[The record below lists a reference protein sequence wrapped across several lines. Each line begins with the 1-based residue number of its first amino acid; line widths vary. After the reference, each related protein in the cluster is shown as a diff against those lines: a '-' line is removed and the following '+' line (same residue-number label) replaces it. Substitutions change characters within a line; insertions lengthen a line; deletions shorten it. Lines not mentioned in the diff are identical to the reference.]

1 MGVKTEVPTIITTP
15 TASLLPRKKSSNTPP
30 LSNKTIKRSN
40 KTSKKEIVKKENHEN
55 RIHRA
60 YDIIES
66 TLNETS
72 LIVEEDL
79 KTTVKKDKNDS
90 NLYINSLEFSR
101 KIYKVKSSKDKEKNY
116 LVNLEEQ
123 SCTCN
128 DFIYRH
134 VKCKHI
140 IAAEFIST

>member
-1 MGVKTEVPTIITTP
+1 MGVKTDVPSIITTP
-15 TASLLPRKKSSNTPP
+15 TASLLLQKKSSNTPP

-40 KTSKKEIVKKENHEN
+40 KTSKKEIVKKQNHEN

-90 NLYINSLEFSR
+90 NLDSNSLESSR

-116 LVNLEEQ
+116 LVNLKEQ

>member
-15 TASLLPRKKSSNTPP
+15 TVSLLPRKNYQITP
-30 LSNKTIKRSN
+30 LSNKTIKRSK
-40 KTSKKEIVKKENHEN
+40 KTLKKEIVKKENHEN

-72 LIVEEDL
+72 LVVEGEYQNNGQES
-79 KTTVKKDKNDS
+79 KDDS
-90 NLYINSLEFSR
+90 NLDNNSLESSR

-123 SCTCN
+123 SLTVMIL
-128 DFIYRH
+128 F
-134 VKCKHI
+134 
-140 IAAEFIST
+140 TGM